1 MSKGIIDI
9 YRIAKELYQIAK
21 DDFRDIEV
29 WTDDTDLYV
38 VISFSDSDTAKEVSK
53 RLEVILKWLFGEKSK
68 SGR

>member
-21 DDFRDIEV
+21 DDFKDIEV

-38 VISFSDSDTAKEVSK
+38 VISFSSDETANEVAK
-53 RLEVILKWLFGEKSK
+53 RLEVILKWLFGEKSR
-68 SGR
+68 SGK

>member
-38 VISFSDSDTAKEVSK
+38 VISFSSDETANEVAK
-53 RLEVILKWLFGEKSK
+53 RLEVILRWLFGEKSK
-68 SGR
+68 NGR

>member
-9 YRIAKELYQIAK
+9 YRIAKELYTIAK

-38 VISFSDSDTAKEVSK
+38 VISFSSEETANEVAK
-53 RLEVILKWLFGEKSK
+53 RLEVILRWLFGEKSK

>member
-9 YRIAKELYQIAK
+9 YRIAKELYTIAK

>member
-38 VISFSDSDTAKEVSK
+38 VISFSDSDTANEVAK
-53 RLEVILKWLFGEKSK
+53 RLEVILRWLFGEKSK
-68 SGR
+68 NGR